1 MKNGEQLS
9 MIHNDKDKFSKL
21 VDRIASQTGF
31 YAPLMEKDYYLTI
44 LLSRIN
50 ELSENLIF
58 KGGTCLNKI
67 YYVYYRLSED
77 LDFSMRLPDYTTTR
91 GNRRKSIQPVKD
103 NIESFAKQFGMRVE
117 GAENAGRNEA
127 KQYIYYFVY
136 DSAMVPTEQTIKFEI
151 GLRFNP
157 IDKTEKQTVQHK
169 FIHAFTGK
177 PLFEGGRINCLSLN
191 EIVSEKL
198 RAAAL
203 RLTIAPR
210 DFYDLDFIIRN
221 GFDLVNKNVI
231 ALFKKKIEEDGGDT
245 DLSKYKVNLGR
256 SDDEI
261 KNMRSRVK
269 DELFGVLTVDERK
282 NFNLDK
288 ALGRINKAMERIK

>member
-1 MKNGEQLS
+1 
-9 MIHNDKDKFSKL
+9 MIHNNKDKFSKL

-31 YAPLMEKDYYLTI
+31 YAPLMEKDYYLTL
-44 LLSRIN
+44 LLSHIN
-50 ELSENLIF
+50 ELSEDLIF

-77 LDFSMRLPDYTTTR
+77 LDFSMHLSDYTTTR

-103 NIESFAKQFGMRVE
+103 NIETFAKQFGMRVE
-117 GAENAGRNEA
+117 IVENAGRNES

-136 DSAMVPTEQTIKFEI
+136 DSAMVPAEQTIKFEI

-157 IDKTEKQTVQHK
+157 IDKTKMQVVQHK
-169 FIHAFTGK
+169 FMHPFTGE
-177 PLFEGGRINCLSLN
+177 PLFDGGQINCLSLN

-203 RLTIAPR
+203 RLKIAPR
-210 DFYDLDFIIRN
+210 DFYDLNFIIRQ
-221 GFDLVNKNVI
+221 GFDLVNKNVL
-231 ALFKKKIEEDGGDT
+231 ALFKKKIEEGGGNT
-245 DLSKYKVNLGR
+245 DLSKYRVNLGR
-256 SDDEI
+256 TNDEI
-261 KNMRSRVK
+261 KDMKSRIE

-282 NFNLDK
+282 NFDLDK
-288 ALGRINKAMERIK
+288 ALKRINETMRNVT